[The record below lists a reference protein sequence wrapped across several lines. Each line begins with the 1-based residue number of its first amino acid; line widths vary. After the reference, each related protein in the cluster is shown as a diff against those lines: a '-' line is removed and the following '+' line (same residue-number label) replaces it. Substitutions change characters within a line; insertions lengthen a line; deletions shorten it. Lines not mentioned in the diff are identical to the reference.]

1 MRAGRAVSLRRKV
14 AILARGST
22 KHRAHENG
30 DGNVHC
36 QREQAGI
43 EGDAGG
49 TEMKCVQ
56 GLKSFS
62 HASQLPPKKPA
73 AHPRSKP
80 SERNQP

>member
-1 MRAGRAVSLRRKV
+1 MQCGRAAPSVYARKV

-56 GLKSFS
+56 GLKIV
-62 HASQLPPKKPA
+62 
-73 AHPRSKP
+73 
-80 SERNQP
+80 